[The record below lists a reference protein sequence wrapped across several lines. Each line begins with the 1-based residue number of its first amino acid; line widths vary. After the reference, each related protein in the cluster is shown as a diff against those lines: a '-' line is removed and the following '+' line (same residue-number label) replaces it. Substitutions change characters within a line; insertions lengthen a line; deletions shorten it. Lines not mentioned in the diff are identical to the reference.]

1 MERKTLVDT
10 VADQLLDRIIAG
22 EIEIGSALPSEA
34 DIAEAANVSRL
45 TVREALKSLR
55 AKNVVNVQ
63 RGRGTYVNPP
73 RDWTSLEAMVRAA
86 AHGVGENNV
95 SLQLLEVRR
104 MIETGAAALAALRRE
119 PGDLDQLERH
129 LAGMIAAAAAEDVD
143 SFVREDIA
151 FHEVILKASGN
162 ILVPAMYEPLG
173 RLLSAGRRETSA
185 VPAIQE
191 HAIGMHREV
200 LTAIAAGDAEA
211 SRLAMDA
218 HMDQTQA
225 DLIEYILRSA

>member
-10 VADQLLDRIIAG
+10 VADQLLDRIING
-22 EIEIGSALPSEA
+22 DIEIGSALPSEA

-63 RGRGTYVNPP
+63 RGRGTYINPP
-73 RDWTSLEAMVRAA
+73 RAWTSLEATVRAA

-119 PGDLDQLERH
+119 PGDLVLLEQH
-129 LAGMIAAAAAEDVD
+129 LAGMVTAAEVGDVD
-143 SFVREDIA
+143 AFVAEDIA
-151 FHEVILKASGN
+151 FHDVILRASGN
-162 ILVPAMYEPLG
+162 VLVPAMYEPLA

-185 VPAIQE
+185 VPVIQE
-191 HAIGMHREV
+191 HAIAMHRAI
-200 LTAIAAGDAEA
+200 LTAIAAGDAEE

-218 HMDQTQA
+218 HMNQTQT
-225 DLIEYILRSA
+225 DLMEHVLRST

>member
-10 VADQLLDRIIAG
+10 VADQLLDRIIDG
-22 EIEIGSALPSEA
+22 DIEIGSALPSEA

-73 RDWTSLEAMVRAA
+73 RAWTSLEATVRAA
-86 AHGVGENNV
+86 AHGVGESNV

-119 PGDLDQLERH
+119 PEDLDLLERH
-129 LAGMIAAAAAEDVD
+129 LSGMCAAADAGDVD
-143 SFVREDIA
+143 AFVREDIA
-151 FHEVILKASGN
+151 FHDVILRSSGN
-162 ILVPAMYEPLG
+162 VLVPAMYEPLG

-185 VPAIQE
+185 VPVIQE
-191 HAIGMHREV
+191 HAIAMHRAV
-200 LTAIAAGDAEA
+200 LKAIAAGDAEE

-225 DLIEYILRSA
+225 DLIEHVLRSS

>member
-22 EIEIGSALPSEA
+22 DIPVGAALPSEA
-34 DIAEAANVSRL
+34 DIAGSANVSRL

-55 AKNVVNVQ
+55 AKNVVTVQ
-63 RGRGTYVNPP
+63 RGRGTYVNAP
-73 RDWTSLEAMVRAA
+73 RAWTSLEATIRAA
-86 AHGVGENNV
+86 SHGVGESNV

-119 PGDLDQLERH
+119 PEDLDQLERH
-129 LAGMIAAAAAEDVD
+129 LAGMTAAAAANDVD
-143 SFVREDIA
+143 AFVREDIA
-151 FHEVILKASGN
+151 FHDVILRASGN
-162 ILVPAMYEPLG
+162 VLVPAMYEPLG

-185 VPAIQE
+185 LPVIQD
-191 HAIGMHREV
+191 HAIRMHRAV
-200 LTAIAAGDAEA
+200 LDAVAAGDAEQ

-218 HMDQTQA
+218 HMDQTRS
-225 DLIEYILRSA
+225 DLIEHVLRPA

>member
-10 VADQLLDRIIAG
+10 VADQLLDRIING
-22 EIEIGSALPSEA
+22 DIEIGSALPSEA

-63 RGRGTYVNPP
+63 RGRGTYINPP
-73 RDWTSLEAMVRAA
+73 RAWTSLEATVRAA

-119 PGDLDQLERH
+119 AEDVDLLERH
-129 LAGMIAAAAAEDVD
+129 LAGMCKAAEAADVD
-143 SFVREDIA
+143 AFVREDIA
-151 FHEVILKASGN
+151 FHDVILRASGN
-162 ILVPAMYEPLG
+162 VLVPAMYEPLG
-173 RLLSAGRRETSA
+173 RLLAAGRRETSA
-185 VPAIQE
+185 VPVIQD
-191 HAIGMHREV
+191 HAIAMHRAI
-200 LTAIAAGDAEA
+200 LKAIAAGDAEE

-218 HMDQTQA
+218 HMDQTQT
-225 DLIEYILRSA
+225 DLMEHVLRST